1 MLFSLLDA
9 SRARPPRDKSVKIR
23 ILLGALASASLLF
36 GQTRNPYNTLPTRT
50 VGHARQTPVTSFSPN
65 FLEGRELFLP
75 QGIAADTSS
84 NPPILYVAD
93 TGNNRVLAWRN
104 PAAAANGATA
114 DLVIGQRDFVTS
126 LSQGPEAQTP
136 ELRIAGG
143 FSTPTGLAVDRSG
156 NLYVADSGNNR
167 IVRYPRPF
175 DQTSEVLQ
183 ADLVIGQRAVTS
195 GRQANQGGG
204 PDADSLSLNPGSTL
218 RVGLAF
224 DASGNLWVSD
234 SGNNR
239 VLRFPAAQLT
249 ANAVL
254 PKADLVLGQQ
264 DFTKG
269 TVSDPQGTT
278 NAQLSKG
285 VLVQPSGL
293 GFDAQGRLFVCDQ
306 RQRVTVWAP
315 PFRSGM
321 FASRVLGISNEPGV
335 NARRLGGAGGTPEG
349 VFAIGNEMYVVDTG
363 NNRILRYASADTW
376 SDEAAPV
383 YSPEAVAVI
392 GQPDF
397 SENEPNRDVFREA
410 RADGFFLPVAAVV
423 AGGYIWVADSN
434 NNRILGLRQNA
445 PLTADRV
452 LGQLDFQ
459 YRGPNI
465 TKANGFNFTV
475 ASNVAVDYTSD
486 PPRLY
491 VSDTANNRVLG
502 YRDARN
508 IRNGNVPD
516 LVIGQPDYFHNSAN
530 YGTGDPNRVLERGLN
545 GPAGLAV
552 DSDGNLWVAD
562 AGNGRVMRFPKPF
575 EQPVLNDQR
584 ANLCLGQSNC
594 FARPQ
599 REATS
604 RTMSAPIGIAFMVGG
619 NLLVSDA
626 LHNRVLQFR
635 KPDGGD
641 FTDGQAASLVI
652 GQRDFTLSAP
662 GNDSDRLNSPRFIAV
677 DSSDRLY
684 IADNGNNRI
693 FIRALVGLSSSGA
706 QASYLL
712 STSSAPTAVK
722 VSRETGNIWVAFPS
736 QNQVI
741 RYDEYTALVFSPDP
755 QPQGDVIPSF
765 APFSL
770 ALDPQ
775 DNPIVVEGI
784 HRVSLFFPRLD
795 MQNAANQNRRLIA
808 PGMVAK
814 ITRFAGTFGDVS
826 GAAPDSAWPT
836 ELGDIE
842 VTVDDTPAPLKSVSF
857 DSIRLQIPTTFDAPK
872 PVEVVVRRKAS
883 GQILGAITV
892 PTEVASPGFFAV
904 NDQGF
909 GQVVAQNQDG
919 SENNAGNGAT
929 RGSVVKLFGTGI
941 GKIPNMPPDGQAP
954 DGEVPAEG
962 RPTVVFNGR
971 VLAANDIK
979 YFGLAPGLVGTFR
992 LDVVVPSNAAVNLP
1006 NPVGIEW
1013 RDLLSR
1019 DGFPAGVNVTVFVK

>member
-1 MLFSLLDA
+1 MF
-9 SRARPPRDKSVKIR
+9 
-23 ILLGALASASLLF
+23 LGALASVALLL

-50 VGHARQTPVTSFSPN
+50 VGQARQTPVTSFSPN
-65 FLEGRELFLP
+65 YLEGRELFLP

-104 PAAAANGATA
+104 PAGAAKGAMA
-114 DLVIGQRDFVTS
+114 DLVIGQRDFITT
-126 LSQGPEAQTP
+126 LSQGPESQTP

-143 FSTPTGLAVDRSG
+143 FTAPTGLAVDRSG

-183 ADLVIGQRAVTS
+183 ADLVIGQRSVST

-204 PDADSLSLNPGSTL
+204 PDADALSLNPGSPL

-234 SGNNR
+234 PGNNR
-239 VLRFPAAQLT
+239 VLRFPAAQLSS
-249 ANAVL
+249 NAVL

-264 DFTKG
+264 DFSKA
-269 TVSDPQGTT
+269 TVVDPPGTT

-306 RQRVTVWAP
+306 RQRVTVWVP
-315 PFRSGM
+315 PFRNGM
-321 FASRVLGISNEPGV
+321 SASRVLGTSNDPGLS
-335 NARRLGGAGGTPEG
+335 ARRLGGPGGTPEG
-349 VFAIGNEMYVVDTG
+349 VFSIGADVYVVDTG
-363 NNRILRYASADTW
+363 NNRILRYGNPDSW
-376 SDEAAPV
+376 PDEAAPV
-383 YSPEAVAVI
+383 YSPEAIGVI

-397 SENEPNRDVFREA
+397 TENEPNRDVFREA
-410 RADGFFLPVAAVV
+410 RADGFFLPIAAAT

-434 NNRILGLRQNA
+434 NNRVLGLQQNS
-445 PLTADRV
+445 PSSADRL

-465 TKANGFNFTV
+465 TKASGFNFTV
-475 ASNVAVDYTSD
+475 ASNVAVDYNSN

-491 VSDTANNRVLG
+491 VSDSANNRVLG

-508 IRNGNVPD
+508 IRSGNVPD
-516 LVIGQPDYFHNSAN
+516 LVIGQPDFFRNSAN
-530 YGTGDPNRVLERGLN
+530 YGTGDPNRVLERGFN
-545 GPAGLAV
+545 APGGLAV
-552 DSDGNLWVAD
+552 DADGNLWVAD
-562 AGNGRVMRFPKPF
+562 TGNGRVMRFPKPF

-584 ANLCLGQSNC
+584 ANLCLGQANC

-604 RTMSAPIGIAFMVGG
+604 RTMSAPIGIAFMVAG
-619 NLLVSDA
+619 NVLISDA
-626 LHNRVLQFR
+626 AHNRVLQFR

-652 GQRDFTLSAP
+652 GQRDFTLSAA

-693 FIRALVGLSSSGA
+693 FIRALVGLNGSGA

-712 STSSAPTAVK
+712 PTTSAPTAVA

-736 QNQVI
+736 QNQVV
-741 RYDEYTALVFSPDP
+741 RFDEYTALVFSTDP
-755 QPQGDVIPSF
+755 QPQGDVLPSF

-784 HRVSLFFPRLD
+784 HRVALFFPRLD
-795 MQNAANQNRRLIA
+795 IQNAANQNRRLIA

-826 GAAPDSAWPT
+826 GAAPDKSWPT

-857 DSIRLQIPTTFDAPK
+857 EKIQLQIPTNFDAPK
-872 PVEVVVRRKAS
+872 QVEIIVRRKES

-892 PTEVASPGFFAV
+892 PTEVASPGFFSV

-919 SENNAGNGAT
+919 SDNNAGNGAT

-941 GKIPNMPPDGQAP
+941 GKIPNLPPDGQAP
-954 DGEVPAEG
+954 DGEVAADG

-971 VLAANDIK
+971 VLAASDIK

-992 LDVVVPSNAAVNLP
+992 LDVVVPANAAVNLP